1 MPRAALLSITLL
13 TACGSPSAA
22 ARDAGPPPAAAAA
35 PLVEGPAIEHAPAG
49 IPRAVP
55 APAAIGPAEELS
67 LPALADRIAAREAAG
82 ERDAALDDMAVFVFR
97 FGAAPQSER
106 YRAALRAHGREVRE
120 RPPLAPPRPRARPDA
135 EPAVRVLPPRVQG
148 SLSAELIRRVM
159 LRRQRELL
167 FCYEHALR
175 EQPAAR
181 GRMVVRFAISPE
193 GRVISAAIVQSSV
206 GSPTLDA
213 CVRSRI
219 PRWTFPTANV
229 PGVNVVTAP
238 IDFRRE

>member
-1 MPRAALLSITLL
+1 MPRAALVISILA
-13 TACGSPSAA
+13 ACGSPWAGA
-22 ARDAGPPPAAAAA
+22 HDAGPPPAAAAA
-35 PLVEGPAIEHAPAG
+35 PIVEAPAVESAPSG
-49 IPRAVP
+49 ISRPVP
-55 APAAIGPAEELS
+55 APVAIGPAEELS

-97 FGAAPQSER
+97 FGAAPASER
-106 YRAALRAHGREVRE
+106 YRAALREHGREVRE
-120 RPPLAPPRPRARPDA
+120 RPPLAPPRPRTRPDA
-135 EPAVRVLPPRVQG
+135 EPAVRLLPPRVQG
-148 SLSAELIRRVM
+148 SLSVDLIRRVM

-167 FCYEHALR
+167 FCYEQALR

-181 GRMVVRFAISPE
+181 GRMVVRFAIAPE